1 MKMKNIKSF
10 NNYSNLDEG
19 YKNVIISSILSLISF
34 FPKMSHAQDYL
45 SSKDGYEHTQQMK
58 KDYDNKIQDLIT
70 EIEEMYPNEFREHP
84 FSQLKHISQKNKLQK
99 YDLKTLDEIESIV
112 NHINKRGFRLNRRD
126 ERIRNII
133 NDIIWSIRNN
143 EEISDERMLEIEK
156 VINDSVNGIEDPLSE
171 NPSFFGLIL
180 ITIGLLLAP
189 LLLLREL
196 WIDISGRGGIP
207 RY

>member
-1 MKMKNIKSF
+1 MKKIKSF
-10 NNYSNLDEG
+10 NNYSKLDEG
-19 YKNVIISSILSLISF
+19 YKNAIISSILSLISF
-34 FPKMSHAQDYL
+34 FPKMSHAQDGL
-45 SSKDGYEHTQQMK
+45 SSKDGYEHTQQIK

-99 YDLKTLDEIESIV
+99 YDLRTLDEIESIV

-126 ERIRNII
+126 KRIRDII
-133 NDIIWSIRNN
+133 NEIIWSIRNN
-143 EEISDERMLEIEK
+143 EEIPDERMLEIEK

-171 NPSFFGLIL
+171 NPSFFGIIL
-180 ITIGLLLAP
+180 IIIGLLLAP

-196 WIDISGRGGIP
+196 WIVISGRGGIP